1 MSERLPVHGVE
12 NDDLSLPEPTQ
23 KAFRWWL
30 LHHLQFTV
38 GKDPDHASKTDW
50 RLALTHTIRDRAL
63 TPWFASTRRT
73 WAEDRKRVH
82 YLSMEFLIGRLLEDA
97 TINLGLREVAG
108 TVLDDMGLSF
118 AELTDDE
125 PDAALGN
132 GGLGRLAACYMESM
146 ATLGCPAFGYGLR
159 YEHGLFKQSFD
170 HGRQIETPEDWLA
183 TESPWNF
190 TRPEASYDVGFGGE
204 LSDSD
209 DDPSTRIWTPRARV
223 RAAAHDTPVIGYNGV
238 WGNTLRLWAA
248 IPTADLFNLERF
260 NRGEFV
266 AASNHEALARS
277 LSRVLYPNDSTSQ
290 GKQLRLS
297 QEYFLTSASVQDILR
312 RYLTNHSDLR
322 DLPDYVAIQMNDTHP
337 AIAGPELIRLLVDE
351 HHMAFD
357 TACDITT
364 AVLGYTNHTLL
375 PEALERW
382 SVELMA
388 AQLPRHLEIIERLD
402 RREVELHGP
411 RPEGLNL
418 IGDGQVKM
426 GDLAFVTSHKVN
438 GVSALHSDLVKRDL
452 FPELDARHPGRIL
465 NVTNGVTPRRWV
477 KLANPP
483 LAELISETVGEGWET
498 DLDRLRGLEEHVDE
512 PGFLAAF
519 GEAKLHAKQ
528 RLADWLR
535 EHHDIE
541 IPTDA
546 LYDVQIKR
554 QHEYKRQLLNIL
566 WTIVHWQRI
575 KRDPTN
581 GGKGWVPRVKIF
593 GGKAAAS
600 YHTAKT
606 IIQLINDVAQVV
618 NNDPDTKDLLQ
629 VVFPPNYDVSMAE
642 KLIPAADL
650 SEQISTAG
658 MEASG
663 TGNMKFA
670 LNGALTIGT
679 LDGANVEIREH
690 VGAENF
696 FLFGMTT
703 DEVAER
709 RSQFGHARAAVEESQ
724 ALRDVLQAIAEG
736 TFSPDE
742 QYRFG
747 GLVDDMWN
755 GDWFLVASD
764 FDSYDAAQAEV
775 DAAYAD
781 PARWQRMAVL
791 NVARMGY
798 FSSDRAVAE
807 YMEKIWDI
815 PSALADGPDA

>member
-12 NDDLSLPEPTQ
+12 YDDLSLPEPTQ

-30 LHHLQFTV
+30 LHYLQFTV

-73 WAEDRKRVH
+73 WAEDHKRVH

-108 TVLDDMGLSF
+108 NVLDDMGLSF

-159 YEHGLFKQSFD
+159 YEHGLFKQGFD

-190 TRPEASYDVGFGGE
+190 TRPESSYDVGFGGE

-351 HHMAFD
+351 HHMPFD

-418 IGDGQVKM
+418 IGDGHVKM

-452 FPELDARHPGRIL
+452 FPELNARHPGRIL

-483 LAELISETVGEGWET
+483 LAELISDTVGEGWET

-528 RLADWLR
+528 RLADWLA

-566 WTIVHWQRI
+566 WTIAHWQRI